1 MSNKYINTIIEKEQ
15 SGSAFFSTSD
25 LVTAPAKALYTSSGL
40 DTILTKKN
48 LIKWGSILLIGSI
61 GLSVLNQMLT
71 RSKNV
76 E

>member
-48 LIKWGSILLIGSI
+48 IIKWGVVLSLGSI
-61 GLSVLNQMLT
+61 GLSVLYQVVM
-71 RSKNV
+71 SKKND